1 MTLFF
6 RAAAPAFLAL
16 VLWASSSSAP
26 ALAGS
31 QEATPPRT
39 FQYGQ
44 ITVTLDSADLIENR
58 QQIVSAWTIANNG
71 AQPRLA
77 MIDRQR
83 SQVILAGEPEKRRY
97 RVEGLAHCSVNTGD
111 STPVC
116 AGLAPARWTQ
126 IDPGQSI
133 GFQVVTSRAKKPVEG
148 GTASFTLRLLFK
160 DGGNWEFKDVNAANV
175 PLGGQAAK

>member
-6 RAAAPAFLAL
+6 RAAAPAFLAF
-16 VLWASSSSAP
+16 VLWASSANAP
-26 ALAGS
+26 ALAEG
-31 QEATPPRT
+31 QEAKPLRT

-58 QQIVSAWTIANNG
+58 QQLVSAWTIANNG

-83 SQVILAGEPEKRRY
+83 SQVILAGEPQGHRY
-97 RVEGLAHCSVNTGD
+97 SVEGLAHCSVNTGN
-111 STPVC
+111 STPAC
-116 AGLAPARWTQ
+116 AAFAPARWTQ

-133 GFQVVTSRAKKPVEG
+133 GFQVVTSRARKPVEG

-175 PLGGQAAK
+175 PLGGQAGK